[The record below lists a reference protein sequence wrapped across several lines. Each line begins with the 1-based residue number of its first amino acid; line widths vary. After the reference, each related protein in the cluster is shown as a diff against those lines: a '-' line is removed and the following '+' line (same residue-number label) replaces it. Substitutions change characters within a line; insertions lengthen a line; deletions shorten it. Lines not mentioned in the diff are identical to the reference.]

1 MQCNCK
7 LNFHSLKIIYK
18 IGDVLRVSG
27 HKSQNSHCVH
37 IQCVSI
43 PQKVNGDPHGES

>member
-1 MQCNCK
+1 MQSNCK

-27 HKSQNSHCVH
+27 HKSQNTQCVH
-37 IQCVSI
+37 IQCLSI
-43 PQKVNGDPHGES
+43 PENVNGDPHGES